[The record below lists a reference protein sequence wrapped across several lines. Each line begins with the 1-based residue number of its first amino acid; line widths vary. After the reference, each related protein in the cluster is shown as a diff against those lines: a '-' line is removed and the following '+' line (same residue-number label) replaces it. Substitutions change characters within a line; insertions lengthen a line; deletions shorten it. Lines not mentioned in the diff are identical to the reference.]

1 MLRILFVST
10 YPPQECG
17 IATYTRALVRSIEE
31 ENGTADCMIAV
42 PENGAAHVMP
52 GKKIVHVI
60 RDGGPY
66 SYAQAAQLINN
77 SSCDVVWLQ
86 HEFGIFTGKWGKDV
100 VTLCRHLKKPIVM
113 TLHTVM
119 SDPEPEAKEVKRQL
133 IQMSS
138 AVVVMAKTAV
148 TMLTARYMANPAKL
162 HMIPHGAPD
171 VPFIPSRQAD
181 KGTYGGHLILSTFG
195 LISRGKGLENAI
207 SALPAVVEEFPQVKY
222 LIIGQ
227 THPKILMKEGES
239 YRQSLM
245 ELAESLG
252 VSAHVEFV
260 DRYMSLQ
267 ELLDYLRMTD
277 VYVTPYVGKEQI
289 VSGTLAYAVAC
300 GKAIVST
307 PYRYAEEMLAD
318 DRGILVDFGDSSG
331 MATGILKLLRDPVL
345 KEEIEARCHA
355 FSRNM
360 TWRQVGAQHVS
371 VARDVAAER
380 RALLAQ
386 EQFVPLRVSA
396 QATTSRAS

>member
-42 PENGAAHVMP
+42 PENGAANVMP

-86 HEFGIFTGKWGKDV
+86 HEFGIFTGKWGRDV
-100 VTLCRHLKKPIVM
+100 VTLCRHLRKPMIM

-138 AVVVMAKTAV
+138 AVIVMAKTAAS
-148 TMLTARYMANPAKL
+148 MLTARYMANPAKL
-162 HMIPHGAPD
+162 RMVPHGAPD
-171 VPFIPSRQAD
+171 VPFVASRQAD
-181 KGTYGGHLILSTFG
+181 KGPYGGHLILSTFG

-207 SALPAVVEEFPQVKY
+207 AALPAVVAEFPQVKY

-227 THPKILMKEGES
+227 THPKILMQEGES
-239 YRQSLM
+239 YRESLM

-252 VSAHVEFV
+252 LSAHVEFV
-260 DRYMSLQ
+260 DKYMSLQ
-267 ELLDYLRMTD
+267 ELLDYLRITD

-307 PYRYAEEMLAD
+307 PYRYAEEVLGD
-318 DRGILVDFGDSSG
+318 DRGLLVDFGY
-331 MATGILKLLRDPVL
+331 
-345 KEEIEARCHA
+345 
-355 FSRNM
+355 
-360 TWRQVGAQHVS
+360 
-371 VARDVAAER
+371 
-380 RALLAQ
+380 
-386 EQFVPLRVSA
+386 
-396 QATTSRAS
+396 